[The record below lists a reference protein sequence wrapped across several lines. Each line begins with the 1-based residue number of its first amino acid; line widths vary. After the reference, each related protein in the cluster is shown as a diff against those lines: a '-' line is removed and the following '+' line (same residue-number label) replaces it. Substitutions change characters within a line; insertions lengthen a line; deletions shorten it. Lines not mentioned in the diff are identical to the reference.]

1 MTGIMRASAPS
12 FLKDTEMSTP
22 EPTWQAWYSPKP
34 LPTPDGPLCLA
45 WDGPLARVLINRPEV
60 RNAMSE
66 AMWDLLL
73 GHVQAIA
80 AAPQIQAVVVE
91 GAGTQAFCAGADMAE
106 FAQVYATPER
116 TRAYNA
122 KVQQAQIALERL
134 AKPTLALVRGAC
146 VGGGCGIALACDM
159 RVVAHDARLGITP
172 SKIGAAYS
180 LSDTR
185 RLVALVGPA
194 RAKDML
200 FSGRLLGS
208 EEALRVGLVD
218 RCCDSAQL
226 AETARQCVDPWLGNS
241 GQSIAHAKRSI
252 LSIEGI
258 APMTDAALQAGFD
271 DCFAGPDF
279 AEGYAAFLAKRAP
292 KFQ

>member
-1 MTGIMRASAPS
+1 
-12 FLKDTEMSTP
+12 MSTP
-22 EPTWQAWYSPKP
+22 ESPWQAWYSHTA

-45 WDGPLARVLINRPEV
+45 FDGPLARLLINRPEV

-66 AMWDLLL
+66 AMWDLLIS
-73 GHVQAIA
+73 HVQAIA
-80 AAPQIQAVVVE
+80 AAPAIKAVVVE
-91 GAGTQAFCAGADMAE
+91 GAGMQAFCAGADMAE

-134 AKPTLALVRGAC
+134 AKPTLAMVRGAC

-159 RVVAHDARLGITP
+159 RVVAQDARLGITP

-194 RAKDML
+194 CAKDML
-200 FSGRLLGS
+200 FSGRLLDS

-226 AETARQCVDPWLGNS
+226 AEVARACLEPWLTNS
-241 GQSIAHAKRSI
+241 SHSIAQAKRSI
-252 LSIEGI
+252 LSIAGI
-258 APMTDAALQAGFD
+258 APTSDQALQAGLE
-271 DCFAGPDF
+271 DCYAGPDF
-279 AEGYAAFLAKRAP
+279 AEGYAAFLTKRAP
-292 KFQ
+292 RFQ

>member
-1 MTGIMRASAPS
+1 
-12 FLKDTEMSTP
+12 MSTP
-22 EPTWQAWYSPKP
+22 ESTWQAWYSHTA

-45 WDGPLARVLINRPEV
+45 FDGPLARVLINRPEV

-66 AMWDLLL
+66 VMWDLLL
-73 GHVQAIA
+73 QHVQAIA
-80 AAPQIQAVVVE
+80 AAPHIKAVVLE

-134 AKPTLALVRGAC
+134 AKPTLALVQGAC

-159 RVVAHDARLGITP
+159 RVVAHSARLGITP

-200 FSGRLLGS
+200 FSGRLLDS
-208 EEALRVGLVD
+208 EEAWRVGLVD
-218 RCCDSAQL
+218 RRCDSGQL
-226 AETARQCVDPWLGNS
+226 AEVARACIGPWLSNS
-241 GQSIAHAKRSI
+241 SHSIAHTKRSI
-252 LSIEGI
+252 LSIAGI
-258 APMTDAALQAGFD
+258 APVADADLQAGFEN
-271 DCFAGPDF
+271 CFAGPDF
-279 AEGYAAFLAKRAP
+279 AEGYAAFLAKRSP
-292 KFQ
+292 RFQ